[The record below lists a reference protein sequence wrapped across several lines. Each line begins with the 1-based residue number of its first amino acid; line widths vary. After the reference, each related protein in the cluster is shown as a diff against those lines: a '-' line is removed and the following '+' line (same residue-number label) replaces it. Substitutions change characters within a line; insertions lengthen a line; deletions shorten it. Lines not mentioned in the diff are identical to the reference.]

1 VVNQGIKEPNS
12 LAKGAWLL
20 FDYYFFNQ
28 YTFYTKNKKT
38 KQCIKKIKQSNVY
51 YRDWYYIVM
60 VSIVLQSLL
69 SSKNYRQL
77 KTTIVV
83 FN

>member
-1 VVNQGIKEPNS
+1 MVNQGIKEPNS

-38 KQCIKKIKQSNVY
+38 KQCIKKQSKAMYKKNKAKQC
-51 YRDWYYIVM
+51 I
-60 VSIVLQSLL
+60 L
-69 SSKNYRQL
+69 
-77 KTTIVV
+77 
-83 FN
+83 